1 MQKTVESGR
10 SVTERLFVSRRTK
23 AAAWVV
29 LIVLPVMM
37 VAFIYYHTHRPTV
50 HVVGE
55 RTFWDYIILNSD
67 LLIGLLFLIISAVPF
82 FLVFDKKKP
91 QAREM
96 VPIAV
101 MAAIA
106 VVGRT
111 VFEIIPLPN
120 FKPCSAIIIITA
132 VSFGPEAG
140 FLTGALT
147 AVVSNFIFGQGPWTP
162 WQMFTWGLVG
172 FLAGVLNNA
181 GVFKRDSKEHF
192 TSPFWTRICPEN
204 TNRGDLLYFTRQLTD
219 HAPMRLCIYGLL
231 SGFLYGWIMNL
242 YFIIGFIDPINWA
255 SIGAAYVSSFF
266 FDFSHGVC
274 TFLVLWALGDPWIRK
289 LERIKTKF
297 GLTGEERR
305 YVLPEGQSN
314 G

>member
-1 MQKTVESGR
+1 MSK
-10 SVTERLFVSRRTK
+10 LFVSRRTR
-23 AAAWVV
+23 AAAWVI
-29 LIVLPVMM
+29 LLVLPVLM
-37 VAFIYYHTHRPTV
+37 VGFVYFHSHRPTV
-50 HVVGE
+50 NTVGN

-67 LLIGLLFLIISAVPF
+67 LLIGLVFLLVSSVPF
-82 FLVFDKKKP
+82 FLVFDRKKP
-91 QAREM
+91 QAREI

-111 VFEIIPLPN
+111 VFEIVPLPN

-147 AVVSNFIFGQGPWTP
+147 ALVSNFIFGQGPWTP

-172 FLAGVLNNA
+172 FLAGLLKNA
-181 GVFKRDSKEHF
+181 GAFRRTKEKTFFKAALWDRL
-192 TSPFWTRICPEN
+192 CP
-204 TNRGDLLYFTRQLTD
+204 TDTTRGDLLHFVRTLTN

-242 YFIIGFIDPINWA
+242 YFIVGYIHPITWQTVA
-255 SIGAAYVSSFF
+255 AAYVSSVF
-266 FDFSHGVC
+266 FDFCHGLC

-289 LERIKTKF
+289 LERIKIKF
-297 GLTGEERR
+297 GLTGEQRR
-305 YVLPEGQSN
+305 YVMPPAEGSVECT
-314 G
+314 

>member
-1 MQKTVESGR
+1 MSKI
-10 SVTERLFVSRRTK
+10 FANRRTR
-23 AAAWVV
+23 AAAWVT
-29 LIVLPVMM
+29 LIALPVLM
-37 VAFIYYHTHRPTV
+37 VAFVFYHTHRPTV

-67 LLIGLLFLIISAVPF
+67 LLIGFLFLIVSAVPF

-91 QAREM
+91 QAREL

-111 VFEIIPLPN
+111 VFEIVPLPN

-132 VSFGPEAG
+132 MSFGPEAG

-147 AVVSNFIFGQGPWTP
+147 ALVSNFIFGQGPWTP

-172 FLAGVLNNA
+172 FLAGLLKNA
-181 GVFKRDSKEHF
+181 GAFRRRKEKTF
-192 TSPFWTRICPEN
+192 FAGGFWNKICPYG
-204 TNRGDLLYFTRQLTD
+204 TTRGDVLHFVRTLTN
-219 HAPMRLCIYGLL
+219 HAPMRLCVYGLL

-242 YFIIGFIDPINWA
+242 YFIVGYIHPITWQ
-255 SIGAAYVSSFF
+255 SVGAAYVSSFF
-266 FDFSHGVC
+266 FDFCHGLC

-289 LERIKTKF
+289 LERIKVKF

-305 YVLPEGQSN
+305 YTLPPPEAEDEQVA
-314 G
+314 